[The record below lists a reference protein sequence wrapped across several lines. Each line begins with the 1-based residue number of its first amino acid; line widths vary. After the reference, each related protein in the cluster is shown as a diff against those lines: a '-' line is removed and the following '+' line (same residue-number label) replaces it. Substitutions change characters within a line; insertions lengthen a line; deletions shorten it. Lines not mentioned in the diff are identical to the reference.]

1 MFDYLKTAYDKFW
14 ALCKNSGTILL
25 ARLSVLAGIIVT
37 AFTTIDWS
45 VLYAL
50 FGDPAGFTAKQAYSI
65 GGWLL
70 LQGIIMEV
78 VRRRNTKEIDNVLV
92 SKSTETV
99 ATKAIK
105 KPGKLKKLQSNAKKI
120 K

>member
-1 MFDYLKTAYDKFW
+1 MFDVINYIKTAYDKFW
-14 ALCKNSGTILL
+14 AWCKNSGTILL

-45 VLYAL
+45 ILYAL

-70 LQGIIMEV
+70 LQGILMEII
-78 VRRRNTKEIDNVLV
+78 RRKNTKEINNVLI

-105 KPGKLKKLQSNAKKI
+105 KPGKLKKVK
-120 K
+120 